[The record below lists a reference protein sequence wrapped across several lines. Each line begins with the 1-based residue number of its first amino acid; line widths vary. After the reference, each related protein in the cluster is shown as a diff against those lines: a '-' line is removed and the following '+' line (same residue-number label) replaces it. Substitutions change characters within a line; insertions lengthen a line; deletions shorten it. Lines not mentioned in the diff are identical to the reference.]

1 MRRCSDA
8 GWGSRME
15 FGPSQFA
22 PQSAAGRL
30 RRFAGV
36 RCRQTAAARRGRRYP
51 AGAHAV
57 AVYASLRLRCGAH
70 TQLAPHNS
78 LRELR
83 SLRSNKRGESDMDAR
98 CARRAECSAPR
109 RHRNRPHRAPPATL
123 NRFLSSI
130 PTQRAHSQRRVRAG
144 RSAPLGRRAGE
155 QGHRRSGGPF
165 VPCERP
171 GLLARRGLQGL
182 GSRPRA
188 QRELSSDSSH
198 LFERSERS
206 DRSELCDGAARPSSA
221 GKSERSADR
230 TSEALRPARTR
241 LCHTGHGRHGGRSWN
256 AVALP
261 RQAEVSPDFMRV
273 RSGETPWST

>member
-1 MRRCSDA
+1 LPCVPMRRCSDV

-30 RRFAGV
+30 RRFAGL

-51 AGAHAV
+51 TGAHAV

-83 SLRSNKRGESDMDAR
+83 SLRSYKRGESDMDAR

-109 RHRNRPHRAPPATL
+109 RHRNRPHRVPPATL
-123 NRFLSSI
+123 DRFLSSI

-144 RSAPLGRRAGE
+144 RSAPLGRRAADAPLP
-155 QGHRRSGGPF
+155 HRPWSARWPLVERSGTPASS
-165 VPCERP
+165 RS
-171 GLLARRGLQGL
+171 LARLHARQVG
-182 GSRPRA
+182 RNTV
-188 QRELSSDSSH
+188 EH
-198 LFERSERS
+198 L
-206 DRSELCDGAARPSSA
+206 
-221 GKSERSADR
+221 
-230 TSEALRPARTR
+230 T
-241 LCHTGHGRHGGRSWN
+241 
-256 AVALP
+256 
-261 RQAEVSPDFMRV
+261 
-273 RSGETPWST
+273 